1 MSSIAE
7 PLEPLQWRYDSQ
19 GKVLRAVALMAVLLH
34 ALLLLI
40 PAKKPAPMPIQRSVA
55 VDVRFES
62 PARDEALSTPPV
74 EPVPQPVP
82 KPVPKPA
89 PQPVLQPVLMPES
102 LPESLPSTPS
112 LEAEPVLKTRPEVT
126 TALLL
131 EQARELEWKAPDQP
145 ARTPGLAYIPDLPP
159 NLARPVLPMA
169 PNRFDSSV
177 LSGEQE
183 VLDQWMEPGGIINA
197 VVKLPNGDILC
208 GRLAPWSMM
217 DPLVEP
223 VAMYR
228 PCGGGGK
235 RATRASPF
243 SLRN

>member
-40 PAKKPAPMPIQRSVA
+40 PAKKPAPMPIQRGVA

-74 EPVPQPVP
+74 EPVPVPQPVP
-82 KPVPKPA
+82 
-89 PQPVLQPVLMPES
+89 MPES
-102 LPESLPSTPS
+102 LPESLPSAPP
-112 LEAEPVLKTRPEVT
+112 LVAEPDFKTRPEVT

-131 EQARELEWKAPDQP
+131 ELARELEWNAPDQP

>member
-19 GKVLRAVALMAVLLH
+19 GKVLRAVALLAVLLH

-55 VDVRFES
+55 VDIRFES
-62 PARDEALSTPPV
+62 PARDEALPTPPV

-82 KPVPKPA
+82 
-89 PQPVLQPVLMPES
+89 MPES
-102 LPESLPSTPS
+102 LPESLPESSPSAPS
-112 LEAEPVLKTRPEVT
+112 LVAEPVLRTRPEVT

-159 NLARPVLPMA
+159 NLARPVLPMT
-169 PNRFDSSV
+169 PNRFDSYV

-183 VLDQWMEPGGIINA
+183 ILDQWMEPGGTINA

-208 GRLAPWSMM
+208 GRMAPWSMM

-235 RATRASPF
+235 RAARASPF
-243 SLRN
+243 SSRN

>member
-40 PAKKPAPMPIQRSVA
+40 PAKKPAPVPIQRSVA
-55 VDVRFES
+55 VDVRFKS
-62 PARDEALSTPPV
+62 SARDEALPTPPV
-74 EPVPQPVP
+74 EPVPVPQPVP
-82 KPVPKPA
+82 QTVP
-89 PQPVLQPVLMPES
+89 MPES
-102 LPESLPSTPS
+102 LPESLPSAPS
-112 LEAEPVLKTRPEVT
+112 LVAEPVLKTRPEVT

-131 EQARELEWKAPDQP
+131 EQARALEWKAPDQP

-159 NLARPVLPMA
+159 NLARPVLPMT
-169 PNRFDSSV
+169 PNRFDSYV
-177 LSGEQE
+177 LRGEQE
-183 VLDQWMEPGGIINA
+183 ILDQWMEPGGTINA

-208 GRLAPWSMM
+208 GRLSPWSMM

-235 RATRASPF
+235 RAARASPF
-243 SLRN
+243 SSRN

>member
-19 GKVLRAVALMAVLLH
+19 GKVLRAVALLAVLLH
-34 ALLLLI
+34 ALMLLI

-62 PARDEALSTPPV
+62 PARDEALPTPPV
-74 EPVPQPVP
+74 EPAPQPVPQPVP
-82 KPVPKPA
+82 
-89 PQPVLQPVLMPES
+89 MPES
-102 LPESLPSTPS
+102 LPESLPESSPSAPS
-112 LEAEPVLKTRPEVT
+112 LVAEPVLETRPEVT

-131 EQARELEWKAPDQP
+131 EQARELVWKAPDQP

-159 NLARPVLPMA
+159 NLARPVLPMT
-169 PNRFDSSV
+169 PNRFDSYV

-183 VLDQWMEPGGIINA
+183 ILDQWMEPGGTINA
-197 VVKLPNGDILC
+197 VVKLPNGDTLC
-208 GRLAPWSMM
+208 GRMAPWSMM

-235 RATRASPF
+235 RAARASPF
-243 SLRN
+243 SSRN